1 MHWIIER
8 PDGDVRGALVGV
20 LRAVLAGGM
29 VDALLVPLRH
39 PAGDALAPALVKDP
53 ALLDLADPLAPVLPL
68 NGARL
73 VSMLTQRPPRPR
85 IAAVL
90 RNCEIRALVELVKLQ
105 QASLEGLV
113 LIGVECTG
121 TYEVQDYARIAR
133 GEPRAAFALRPAC
146 QMCEYPAPAVS
157 EAIPGLEMVI
167 QQIGLD
173 GSAALHVETSAAWAS
188 RLGLAAIDDAG
199 PHDEAL
205 RQLLVERS
213 AARDRMLAEVR
224 ARTASPAGLAAF
236 FSTCIRCHNCMTNCP
251 ICYCK
256 TCFFKT
262 DVFDHDPLQFVAWAT
277 RKGASRL
284 PADTLLFHLT
294 RMNHMSTSCVGCGL
308 CTSACPAG
316 ISVGSAFRAVA
327 LRTQAL
333 FDYVPGR
340 SLDEAP
346 PVKTFEVNELGELGE
361 G

>member
-29 VDALLVPLRH
+29 VEALLVPLRH
-39 PAGDALAPALVKDP
+39 PAGDALAPALVKDL

-113 LIGVECTG
+113 LIGIECTG

-167 QQIGLD
+167 QQIGLA
-173 GSAALHVETSAAWAS
+173 GSAALHVETSAAWAG
-188 RLGLAAIDDAG
+188 RLGLTVADDAG

-205 RQLLVERS
+205 RRLLVEHS

-236 FSTCIRCHNCMTNCP
+236 FSTCIRCHNMFLQDRRFRP
-251 ICYCK
+251 RPAAVRGLG
-256 TCFFKT
+256 
-262 DVFDHDPLQFVAWAT
+262 DAQRRDPPAGGHPAFPSYAHEPYEHQLRRLRAVHQ
-277 RKGASRL
+277 RL
-284 PADTLLFHLT
+284 PGRHFRRLRLSL
-294 RMNHMSTSCVGCGL
+294 RC
-308 CTSACPAG
+308 SAHAG
-316 ISVGSAFRAVA
+316 A
-327 LRTQAL
+327 LRLRPRPQ
-333 FDYVPGR
+333 PGR
-340 SLDEAP
+340 GAAGQD
-346 PVKTFEVNELGELGE
+346 V
-361 G
+361 